1 MPYKVFCFFI
11 EIIKYKI
18 ERSDTFKFEVLVAF
32 SGQQAIETAS
42 REQLDIVL
50 LDVMMP
56 GISGFEVCRRIKEI
70 KGDVFLPIIMVTARE
85 DLESKIEGFESGAD
99 DYLAKPFDHQELEAR
114 VKSMLRIKSLQ
125 DELRRS
131 RQRLVEAERLAAIG
145 EVAASVNHE
154 INNPLCAI
162 MLNAQLIADEAESD
176 PDGVRRRAAKIE
188 ENVERIQKITRRIQD
203 LKESG
208 TTDYVSGDK
217 MLDLKDNNHG

>member
-1 MPYKVFCFFI
+1 
-11 EIIKYKI
+11 
-18 ERSDTFKFEVLVAF
+18 
-32 SGQQAIETAS
+32 
-42 REQLDIVL
+42 
-50 LDVMMP
+50 
-56 GISGFEVCRRIKEI
+56 
-70 KGDVFLPIIMVTARE
+70 
-85 DLESKIEGFESGAD
+85 
-99 DYLAKPFDHQELEAR
+99 
-114 VKSMLRIKSLQ
+114 MLRIKSLQ